1 MTLNRKRDYESGVDV
16 SSVFDGRGVGPSDT
30 EIKERDGNRC
40 ARCGGVTGGLHIHH
54 RMLRSAGSDE
64 RACNRV
70 TLCAMCHN
78 FVHMHPTI
86 SIDEGWLC
94 GRYGDPAEVPVDHN
108 LWPAGPVL
116 LTDDRAGIEI
126 YTDE

>member
-1 MTLNRKRDYESGVDV
+1 MNDI
-16 SSVFDGRGVGPSDT
+16 GPICTDA
-30 EIKERDGNRC
+30 EIKERDGGRC
-40 ARCGGVTGGLHIHH
+40 ARCGGIKGGLHVHH

-78 FVHMHPTI
+78 FVHMHPAT
-86 SIDEGWLC
+86 SIDEGWLV
-94 GRYGDPAEVPVDHN
+94 GRYADAAEQPIQHY
-108 LWPAGPVL
+108 LWPTGLIL

-126 YTDE
+126 YQE

>member
-1 MTLNRKRDYESGVDV
+1 MNDI
-16 SSVFDGRGVGPSDT
+16 GPIFTDA

-40 ARCGGVTGGLHIHH
+40 ARCGSTYNLHIHH

-70 TLCAMCHN
+70 TLCQGCHN
-78 FVHMHPTI
+78 FVHMHP
-86 SIDEGWLC
+86 SVSLDEGWLV
-94 GRYGDPAEVPVDHN
+94 GRYGDAEEVPIQHI

-126 YTDE
+126 YQE